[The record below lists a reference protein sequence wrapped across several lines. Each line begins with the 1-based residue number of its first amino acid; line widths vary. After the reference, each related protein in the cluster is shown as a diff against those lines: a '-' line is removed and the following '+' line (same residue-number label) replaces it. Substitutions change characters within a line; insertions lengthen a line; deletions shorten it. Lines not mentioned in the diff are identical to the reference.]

1 MKKKLKGRNFV
12 EKSFSGEH
20 GARRR
25 TMVHKTKKEKLQSKY
40 PKQYLQNI

>member
-1 MKKKLKGRNFV
+1 MKQKIKARNFV
-12 EKSFSGEH
+12 EKAFSGEH
-20 GARRR
+20 GAKRR